1 VIEHPVET
9 ESDILKLKTPDP
21 IKDGRM
27 PLYLGV
33 VKEMH
38 CHFACLNVA
47 YIIGPYTLAGLLNGA
62 SRVIKN
68 VLKNPKFLKE
78 LLEFTMVSVNKYAQ
92 ALIEAGA
99 DAICIL
105 EPTATLLS
113 PIQFDEFS
121 GLYVKKIVDKCNVPV
136 ILHICGNTTH
146 LIGNMISTGIDGISL
161 DSMVDF
167 AEIKKIV
174 PEEIFLIG
182 NLDPVNVIAYG
193 DKTVVENNIKILLQV
208 MNDRNNFVLSTGC
221 DLPEDADLHNIQL
234 MFNLARGE
242 NRKG

>member
-1 VIEHPVET
+1 
-9 ESDILKLKTPDP
+9 
-21 IKDGRM
+21 
-27 PLYLGV
+27 
-33 VKEMH
+33 
-38 CHFACLNVA
+38 
-47 YIIGPYTLAGLLNGA
+47 
-62 SRVIKN
+62 
-68 VLKNPKFLKE
+68 
-78 LLEFTMVSVNKYAQ
+78 
-92 ALIEAGA
+92 
-99 DAICIL
+99 
-105 EPTATLLS
+105 
-113 PIQFDEFS
+113 
-121 GLYVKKIVDKCNVPV
+121 
-136 ILHICGNTTH
+136 
-146 LIGNMISTGIDGISL
+146 MISTGIDGISL